1 MINRSINPH
10 SAPVDEPL
18 QTFPQCHAG
27 ILSQLEALGELPTL
41 AAAGARARVIAAD
54 SLALFKHAVID
65 HHAEEESD
73 LFPAV
78 LRSAQPGQEHDLVQV
93 LVSQLTSEH
102 RTIEAL
108 WKRVEP
114 SISATAKGKDADV
127 NSALVAE
134 LVRAYNAH
142 ARLEEAQFLPL
153 AETILGRNDNHM
165 AALGMSL
172 HARHATIPP
181 GRF

>member
-1 MINRSINPH
+1 MSNRSITPH
-10 SAPVDEPL
+10 AAPMDEPL

-27 ILSQLEALGELPTL
+27 ILSQLEAMGELPTL
-41 AAAGARARVIAAD
+41 AAAGARARAIAAD
-54 SLALFKHAVID
+54 SLSLFKHAVID

-78 LRSAQPGQEHDLVQV
+78 LRSAQPGKEHDFVQA

-102 RTIEAL
+102 RAIEDL

-114 SISATAKGKDADV
+114 AISATAKGKDADV
-127 NSALVAE
+127 NSAVVAE
-134 LVRAYNAH
+134 LIRAYNAH
-142 ARLEEAQFLPL
+142 ACLEETQFLPL
-153 AETILGRNDNHM
+153 AETILGRNGNHM

-172 HARHATIPP
+172 HARHAVIPP

>member
-1 MINRSINPH
+1 M
-10 SAPVDEPL
+10 DEPL

-27 ILSQLEALGELPTL
+27 ILSQLEVLGELPAL
-41 AAAGARARVIAAD
+41 AAAGARARAIAAD
-54 SLALFKHAVID
+54 SLSLFKHAVID

-78 LRSAQPGQEHDLVQV
+78 LRSAQPGKERDLVQV
-93 LVSQLTSEH
+93 LVSRLTSEH
-102 RTIEAL
+102 RAIEDL

-114 SISATAKGKDADV
+114 AISATAKGKDADV
-127 NSALVAE
+127 NSFLVAE
-134 LVRAYNAH
+134 LIRAYNAH
-142 ARLEEAQFLPL
+142 ARLEETQFLPL

-172 HARHATIPP
+172 HARHAIIPP
-181 GRF
+181 CRF

>member
-1 MINRSINPH
+1 MNNRSITPPAAIMD
-10 SAPVDEPL
+10 APL
-18 QTFPQCHAG
+18 NAFPQCHAG
-27 ILSQLEALGELPTL
+27 ILSRLQALGELPAL
-41 AAAGARARVIAAD
+41 AAAGARARTIAAD
-54 SLALFKHAVID
+54 SLALFKHAVIN
-65 HHAEEESD
+65 HHAEEEGE
-73 LFPAV
+73 LFSAV
-78 LRSAQPGQEHDLVQV
+78 LRSAQPGEEHDLVQV

-102 RTIEAL
+102 RVIEAL

-114 SISATAKGKDADV
+114 AINATAKGKDADV
-127 NSALVAE
+127 DSAVVAE

-142 ARLEEAQFLPL
+142 ARLEEMQFLPL